1 MFLKLQVEMIK
12 NNTNKFVDKTNE
24 DDKRIDLFSD
34 RLRKINFVTL

>member
-34 RLRKINFVTL
+34 RLRKINFVTF